1 MSLCTHTNTS
11 YCNLEK
17 LSNILLST
25 QTVPGAGLFEDPTLD
40 HVKDI
45 SFFVTGIEGLMLLIV
60 LVQ

>member
-25 QTVPGAGLFEDPTLD
+25 QTVPGAGLFEGPTLD
-40 HVKDI
+40 HMKDI
-45 SFFVTGIEGLMLLIV
+45 QFFFVTGIEGLMLLIA
-60 LVQ
+60 